1 MKGIY
6 VLLISV
12 SEDANVNVGA
22 LGIKN
27 FQKGKYVYVGS
38 AQNSLEKRVERHF
51 KAVKPLFWHIDYLLA
66 SPAARIV
73 NGFYKEAGRQDECM
87 LAKRLAKNMTLV
99 KGFGSSDCSC
109 AAHLFKVHKPAILK
123 RFLCQLGM
131 RPLERSSCLKRAGVF
146 G

>member
-12 SEDANVNVGA
+12 SEDTEVNVGA
-22 LGIKN
+22 LGIQN

-38 AQNSLEKRVERHF
+38 AQNNLEKRVERHF
-51 KAVKPLFWHIDYLLA
+51 KAVKSLFWHVDYLLA

-73 NGFYKEAGRQDECM
+73 SGFYKEAGRQDECM
-87 LAKRLAKNMTLV
+87 LAKRLAENMTPM

-109 AAHLFKVHKPAILK
+109 AAHLFKVRQPAILK
-123 RFLCQLGM
+123 GYLCQLRM
-131 RPLERSSCLKRAGVF
+131 KPMERSSC
-146 G
+146 